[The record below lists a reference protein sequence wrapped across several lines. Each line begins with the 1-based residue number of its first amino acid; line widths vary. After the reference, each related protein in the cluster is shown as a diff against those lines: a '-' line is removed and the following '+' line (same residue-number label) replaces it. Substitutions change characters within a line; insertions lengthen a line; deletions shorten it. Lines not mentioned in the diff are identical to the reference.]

1 MEALHRNISVV
12 VGAVV
17 AVIFQVAITP
27 AISIA
32 FIRPNALL
40 AFCVV
45 LAIVRPTNASMVV
58 SFVLGLI
65 YGVLSLYPLG
75 LMAAVMAI
83 VSFALT
89 RVFSVLDGNS
99 QIMVAICIAVSSLAA
114 ETLYGFLLIQFGMDV
129 SFFGLFLYRIAP
141 CALYDCV
148 LAYLMYPIAHRFIGP
163 KAVATHI
170 PVARQFR

>member
-75 LMAAVMAI
+75 LMAAVMA
-83 VSFALT
+83 
-89 RVFSVLDGNS
+89 
-99 QIMVAICIAVSSLAA
+99 AICIAVSSLAA